1 MLKYPVRTRFARF
14 AFGEKITIGGKKIR
28 VDLMIAALFQS
39 MSNDIPEIDYR
50 LNGNYSF
57 MRIHN
62 FLACERQILKRMDQ
76 LL

>member
-1 MLKYPVRTRFARF
+1 
-14 AFGEKITIGGKKIR
+14 
-28 VDLMIAALFQS
+28 MIAALFQS